1 MNKVYKV
8 IWNKV
13 KHCYVVVSEIAKRNG
28 KSVTMKSQSGKTIAA
43 ALTVFALCLGMTG
56 VVSAAKNTEGT
67 GMGVAIGAGSVATDD
82 AAVAVGINSK
92 AEYSSSVAIG
102 NEATAEEGFS
112 IAIGKKST
120 ASKNGAIAMGN
131 ESKATDSAAVAIGGG
146 SEADL
151 SGTAIG
157 YGTLASGYSTA
168 IGLQSKTT
176 GFGDIA
182 LGYIA
187 KSSGMGSTAIGGEA
201 AANAD
206 HAIAVGSYA
215 KAKGL
220 SSTAVGNAANATVEG
235 AMALGV
241 SAQGTGKYS
250 TAIGKEATAT
260 QEGAMAFGVSAQG
273 TGKYSTAIG
282 GEAAA
287 NADHAIAVGSSAK
300 AKGLS
305 STAIGEA
312 ANATQEG
319 AIAFGGSANGAG
331 TYSIAIGNTAAATA
345 SGAIAFGRL
354 AKGMGVFSTAI
365 GTSAQASGQSS
376 VAIGPQSIASESSA
390 LAFGIKANASG
401 QSAMAIGPR
410 SQASAKS
417 AVALGN
423 KSIANIGGG
432 VAIGSDSKT
441 NVDAGITGYDPSGAY
456 ATDSDELLKKGT
468 PWRSTLAAV
477 SVGNSEKGYTRQIT
491 NVAAG
496 TLDTDAVN
504 VAQLKALNE
513 KVDNSVLSSGKNIT
527 VHTTTDANGVK
538 KNTIDLNDN
547 ITFGSDAAPDKEV
560 KVDGTKGQV
569 VIGDAAKGSGL
580 VIGNQEVTTTSGK
593 KETGK
598 FMTGLSNTTWDK
610 DNIVADRAATEGQLK
625 EVTNS
630 LKNISDTIGGGTRD
644 FGGDDRN
651 VSVKLGETMNLK
663 GGADVT
669 NLSDG
674 NIGVVTNS
682 NKDGFDI
689 KLSKDIKGLNNI
701 EVNHKITIGT
711 GDNQTI
717 IEGNTVNTGSITT
730 GNTTMNNNGLTV
742 KNEDPSKNITIQ
754 NNNVNMGGN
763 VITNIGEG
771 TNPTDAINKN
781 QFDREI
787 SQINNGMGQVNNRI
801 SNLDNRVDRVG
812 AGAAALAALHPLDF
826 DPTSRWEVSAGVG
839 NYRGANAVAVG
850 AFYRPNYDTMIS
862 LGSSYGGGENMVNA
876 GVTFR
881 IGEGTTKV
889 YSLQDALAREVDS
902 LRSLVDEQNRKLE
915 SQSKQLTAQ
924 NNKIESQSEQLA
936 AQNNKLEAQNSK
948 IEAQSR
954 QLESQGKQLQEQS
967 RQIAQLMKDVAELKK

>member
-1 MNKVYKV
+1 
-8 IWNKV
+8 
-13 KHCYVVVSEIAKRNG
+13 
-28 KSVTMKSQSGKTIAA
+28 
-43 ALTVFALCLGMTG
+43 
-56 VVSAAKNTEGT
+56 
-67 GMGVAIGAGSVATDD
+67 
-82 AAVAVGINSK
+82 
-92 AEYSSSVAIG
+92 
-102 NEATAEEGFS
+102 
-112 IAIGKKST
+112 
-120 ASKNGAIAMGN
+120 
-131 ESKATDSAAVAIGGG
+131 
-146 SEADL
+146 
-151 SGTAIG
+151 
-157 YGTLASGYSTA
+157 
-168 IGLQSKTT
+168 
-176 GFGDIA
+176 
-182 LGYIA
+182 
-187 KSSGMGSTAIGGEA
+187 
-201 AANAD
+201 
-206 HAIAVGSYA
+206 
-215 KAKGL
+215 
-220 SSTAVGNAANATVEG
+220 
-235 AMALGV
+235 
-241 SAQGTGKYS
+241 
-250 TAIGKEATAT
+250 
-260 QEGAMAFGVSAQG
+260 MAFGS
-273 TGKYSTAIG
+273 
-282 GEAAA
+282 
-287 NADHAIAVGSSAK
+287 
-300 AKGLS
+300 
-305 STAIGEA
+305 
-312 ANATQEG
+312 
-319 AIAFGGSANGAG
+319 SANGSG
-331 TYSIAIGNTAAATA
+331 IYSIAIGNTAAATA
-345 SGAIAFGRL
+345 RGAIAFGQL
-354 AKGMGVFSTAI
+354 AVGVGVFSTAI

-401 QSAMAIGPR
+401 TSAMAIGPR
-410 SQASAKS
+410 SQASAAS

-432 VAIGSDSKT
+432 IAVGSDSKT
-441 NVDAGITGYDPSGAY
+441 NVDAGVTGYDPSGAY

-491 NVAAG
+491 NVSAG

-513 KVDNSVLSSGKNIT
+513 KVDNSALSSGKNIT

-547 ITFGSDAAPDKEV
+547 ITFGSDTAPDKEV

-569 VIGDAAKGSGL
+569 VIGEAAKGSGL

-598 FMTGLSNTTWDK
+598 FMTGLSNITWDK
-610 DNIVADRAATEGQLK
+610 MNIVKDRAATEGELK
-625 EVTNS
+625 DVTDS
-630 LKNISDTIGGGTRD
+630 IKSISETVGMGTRE
-644 FGGDDRN
+644 FVGDETSSDKK

-689 KLSKDIKGLNNI
+689 KLSKDIKGLNS
-701 EVNHKITIGT
+701 V
-711 GDNQTI
+711 
-717 IEGNTVNTGSITT
+717 TT
-730 GNTTMNNNGLTV
+730 GKTTMNNNGLTI
-742 KNEDPSKNITIQ
+742 KNEDSSKNITIQ

-801 SNLDNRVDRVG
+801 NKLDNRVDRVG
-812 AGAAALAALHPLDF
+812 AGAAALAALHPLEY
-826 DPTSRWEVSAGVG
+826 DPNTRWEVSAGVG

-889 YSLQDALAREVDS
+889 YSSQDALAREVDS

>member
-13 KHCYVVVSEIAKRNG
+13 KHCYVVVSEIANRNG
-28 KSVTMKSQSGKTIAA
+28 KSVTMKFQSGKSIAA

-56 VVSAAKNTEGT
+56 VVSAAENTEGT
-67 GMGVAIGAGSVATDD
+67 GMGVAVGDGTVATDD
-82 AAVAVGINSK
+82 FAVAVGKNSK
-92 AEYSSSVAIG
+92 AEYGSSIAIG
-102 NEATAEEGFS
+102 NEATADEGYS
-112 IAIGKKST
+112 IAIGKQST

-131 ESKATDSAAVAIGGG
+131 ESKATDSGAVAIGGG
-146 SEADL
+146 TEAGL

-182 LGYIA
+182 LGYTA

-201 AANAD
+201 AANANY
-206 HAIAVGSYA
+206 AIAVGSFS
-215 KAKGL
+215 KGK
-220 SSTAVGNAANATVEG
+220 GE
-235 AMALGV
+235 
-241 SAQGTGKYS
+241 YS
-250 TAIGKEATAT
+250 TAIGYSAKAEA
-260 QEGAMAFGVSAQG
+260 EGAM
-273 TGKYSTAIG
+273 
-282 GEAAA
+282 
-287 NADHAIAVGSSAK
+287 
-300 AKGLS
+300 
-305 STAIGEA
+305 
-312 ANATQEG
+312 
-319 AIAFGGSANGAG
+319 AFGGSANGAG

-401 QSAMAIGPR
+401 TSAMAIGPR
-410 SQASAKS
+410 SQASAES
-417 AVALGN
+417 ALALGN
-423 KSIANIGGG
+423 KSIANIIGG
-432 VAIGSDSKT
+432 VAVGSDSKT
-441 NVDAGITGYDPSGAY
+441 NVAAGVTGYDPSGKY
-456 ATDSDELLKKGT
+456 VTDPDELLKTGT

-477 SVGNSEKGYTRQIT
+477 SIGNSEKGYTRQIT

-513 KVDNSVLSSGKNIT
+513 KVDNSALSSGKNIT
-527 VHTTTDANGVK
+527 VHTTTDTNGVK

-580 VIGNQEVTTTSGK
+580 VIGNQDVTTPSGK
-593 KETGK
+593 KESGK
-598 FMTGLSNTTWDK
+598 FITGLSNITWDK
-610 DNIVADRAATEGQLK
+610 MNIVKDRAATEGELK
-625 EVTNS
+625 DVS
-630 LKNISDTIGGGTRD
+630 DSIKGISETVGMGTRE
-644 FGGDDRN
+644 FVGDETSSDKK

-689 KLSKDIKGLNNI
+689 KLSKDIKGLNS
-701 EVNHKITIGT
+701 V
-711 GDNQTI
+711 
-717 IEGNTVNTGSITT
+717 TT
-730 GNTTMNNNGLTV
+730 GNTTINNDGLKIV
-742 KNEDPSKNITIQ
+742 NEDSSKNITIQ

-801 SNLDNRVDRVG
+801 SKLDNRVDRVG

-826 DPTSRWEVSAGVG
+826 DPTSRWEFSAGIG

-889 YSLQDALAREVDS
+889 YSSQDALAREVDS
-902 LRSLVDEQNRKLE
+902 LRSVVDEQNRKLE
-915 SQSKQLTAQ
+915 SQSQQLTAQ

-936 AQNNKLEAQNSK
+936 AQNNKIEAQNSK
-948 IEAQSR
+948 IEAQSQ
-954 QLESQGKQLQEQS
+954 QLESQGKQLAEQS
-967 RQIAQLMKDVAELKK
+967 RQIAQLMQAVAELKK

>member
-13 KHCYVVVSEIAKRNG
+13 KHCYVVVSEIAKSNG
-28 KSVTMKSQSGKTIAA
+28 KSAAMKMQSGKSIAA

-56 VVSAAKNTEGT
+56 VVSAAENTEGT
-67 GMGVAIGAGSVATDD
+67 GMGVAIGAGSVATDN

-92 AEYSSSVAIG
+92 AEHSSSVAIG

-120 ASKNGAIAMGN
+120 ASKNGAIAMGT

-157 YGTLASGYSTA
+157 HGTQASGYSTA

-182 LGYIA
+182 LGYTA
-187 KSSGMGSTAIGGEA
+187 KSSGMGATAIGGEA

-206 HAIAVGSYA
+206 HAIAVGSFS
-215 KAKGL
+215 KG
-220 SSTAVGNAANATVEG
+220 
-235 AMALGV
+235 
-241 SAQGTGKYS
+241 K
-250 TAIGKEATAT
+250 
-260 QEGAMAFGVSAQG
+260 
-273 TGKYSTAIG
+273 
-282 GEAAA
+282 GE
-287 NADHAIAVGSSAK
+287 
-300 AKGLS
+300 
-305 STAIGEA
+305 
-312 ANATQEG
+312 
-319 AIAFGGSANGAG
+319 
-331 TYSIAIGNTAAATA
+331 Y
-345 SGAIAFGRL
+345 
-354 AKGMGVFSTAI
+354 STAI
-365 GTSAQASGQSS
+365 GTSAQASGT
-376 VAIGPQSIASESSA
+376 
-390 LAFGIKANASG
+390 
-401 QSAMAIGPR
+401 SAMAIGPR
-410 SQASAKS
+410 SQASAES
-417 AVALGN
+417 ALALGN
-423 KSIANIGGG
+423 KSIANIIGG
-432 VAIGSDSKT
+432 VAVGSDSKT
-441 NVDAGITGYDPSGAY
+441 NVAAGVTGYDPSGKY
-456 ATDSDELLKKGT
+456 ATDPDELLKKGT
-468 PWRSTLAAV
+468 PWKSTLAAV

-513 KVDNSVLSSGKNIT
+513 KVDNSALSSGKNIT
-527 VHTTTDANGVK
+527 VHTTTDTNGVK
-538 KNTIDLNDN
+538 KNTIDLNDS
-547 ITFGSDAAPDKEV
+547 ITFGSDTAPEKEV

-569 VIGDAAKGSGL
+569 VIGNAAKGSGL
-580 VIGNQEVTTTSGK
+580 VIGNQDVTTTSNK
-593 KETGK
+593 KESGK
-598 FMTGLSNTTWDK
+598 FITGLSNITWDK
-610 DNIVADRAATEGQLK
+610 MNIVKDRAATEGELK
-625 EVTNS
+625 DVADS
-630 LKNISDTIGGGTRD
+630 IKGISETVGMGTRE
-644 FGGDDRN
+644 FVGDETSSDKK

-689 KLSKDIKGLNNI
+689 KLSKDIKGLNS
-701 EVNHKITIGT
+701 V
-711 GDNQTI
+711 
-717 IEGNTVNTGSITT
+717 TT
-730 GNTTMNNNGLTV
+730 GNTTINNDGLKIV
-742 KNEDPSKNITIQ
+742 NEDSSKNITIQ

-850 AFYRPNYDTMIS
+850 AFYRPNYDTMVSI
-862 LGSSYGGGENMVNA
+862 GSSYGGGENMVNA

-889 YSLQDALAREVDS
+889 YSSQDALSREVDS
-902 LRSLVDEQNRKLE
+902 LRSVVDEQNRKLE
-915 SQSKQLTAQ
+915 SQSQQLTAQ

-936 AQNNKLEAQNSK
+936 AQNNKIEAQNSK

-954 QLESQGKQLQEQS
+954 QLESQGKQLAEQS
-967 RQIAQLMKDVAELKK
+967 RQIAQLMQAVAELKK

>member
-43 ALTVFALCLGMTG
+43 ALTVFVLCLGMNG
-56 VVSAAKNTEGT
+56 VVSAAMNSEGS
-67 GMGVAIGAGSVATDD
+67 GMGVAIGAGSVATDNS
-82 AAVAVGINSK
+82 AVAVGTNSK
-92 AEYSSSVAIG
+92 AEHSSSVAIG

-157 YGTLASGYSTA
+157 HGTQASGYSTA

-182 LGYIA
+182 LGYTA

-206 HAIAVGSYA
+206 HAIAVGSFA

-220 SSTAVGNAANATVEG
+220 SSTAIGNAANATVEG
-235 AMALGV
+235 AM
-241 SAQGTGKYS
+241 
-250 TAIGKEATAT
+250 
-260 QEGAMAFGVSAQG
+260 
-273 TGKYSTAIG
+273 
-282 GEAAA
+282 
-287 NADHAIAVGSSAK
+287 
-300 AKGLS
+300 
-305 STAIGEA
+305 
-312 ANATQEG
+312 
-319 AIAFGGSANGAG
+319 AFGGSANGAG

-354 AKGMGVFSTAI
+354 AKGMGVYSTAI

-376 VAIGPQSIASESSA
+376 VAIGPQSIASKSSA

-401 QSAMAIGPR
+401 TSAMAIGPR
-410 SQASAKS
+410 SQASAAS

-423 KSIANIGGG
+423 KSIATIGGG

-441 NVDAGITGYDPSGAY
+441 NVDASVTGYDPSGKEL
-456 ATDSDELLKKGT
+456 TRDEKSSPT
-468 PWRSTLAAV
+468 WTSTLAAV
-477 SVGNSEKGYTRQIT
+477 SVGNSEKGDTRQIT

-513 KVDNSVLSSGKNIT
+513 KVDNSALSSGKNIT
-527 VHTTTDANGVK
+527 VHTTTDTNGVK

-547 ITFGSDAAPDKEV
+547 ITFGSDTESDKEV

-569 VIGDAAKGSGL
+569 VIGDAAKGSAL
-580 VIGNQEVTTTSGK
+580 VIGNQAVTTTSDK
-593 KETGK
+593 KESGK
-598 FMTGLSNTTWDK
+598 FITGLSNITWDK
-610 DNIVADRAATEGQLK
+610 VNIVKDRAATEGELK
-625 EVTNS
+625 DVADS
-630 LKNISDTIGGGTRD
+630 IKSISETVGMGTRE
-644 FGGDDRN
+644 FVGDETSSDKK

-689 KLSKDIKGLNNI
+689 KLSKDIKGLNS
-701 EVNHKITIGT
+701 V
-711 GDNQTI
+711 
-717 IEGNTVNTGSITT
+717 TT
-730 GNTTMNNNGLTV
+730 GKTTMNNNGLTI
-742 KNEDPSKNITIQ
+742 KNEDSSKNITIQ

-889 YSLQDALAREVDS
+889 YSSQDALAREVDS
-902 LRSLVDEQNRKLE
+902 LRSVVDEQNRKLE

-954 QLESQGKQLQEQS
+954 QLESQGKQLAEQN
-967 RQIAQLMKDVAELKK
+967 RQIEQLIQAVSELKK